1 MKRAGGIVAVLAG
14 VSGIIVTGY
23 EIFRLMRDEDFMAL
37 SYANDVLVYGW
48 GTVAFFAA
56 IAGLGAVA
64 ARAKGRLVAI
74 PVILCAIA
82 PPFLLGVGSVI
93 VFAVQAVMGALIVL
107 FGKDSR
113 QDARPPAP

>member
-1 MKRAGGIVAVLAG
+1 MGDCR
-14 VSGIIVTGY
+14 
-23 EIFRLMRDEDFMAL
+23 
-37 SYANDVLVYGW
+37 
-48 GTVAFFAA
+48 FFAA

-74 PVILCAIA
+74 PVLLCAIA

-107 FGKDSR
+107 FGKDSSP
-113 QDARPPAP
+113 DARPPAPQGFDDVPPGQNL

>member
-1 MKRAGGIVAVLAG
+1 MKRAGGVVAALAG
-14 VSGIIVTGY
+14 ISGIIVTGY
-23 EIFRLMRDEDFMAL
+23 EIVRLMRDEDFMAL

-48 GTVAFFAA
+48 GAVAAFAA

-64 ARAKGRLVAI
+64 ARAKGKLVAI

-82 PPFLLGVGSVI
+82 APFLLGVVSVI
-93 VFAVQAVMGALIVL
+93 VFAVQAVVGALIVL
-107 FGKDSR
+107 FGKDSP